1 MLLLGFIIFD
11 TGPIHWVS
19 KRQSITAQNSAEAKI
34 YATDECVK
42 SLLHLSHII
51 SELALTSQFLDL
63 PVTIFNDNHA
73 CVCWSHNLTTKG
85 LRHIQMQENA
95 VRESVQKRL
104 VQIKHIAGANNPA
117 DLFTKED
124 KDVKHFISI
133 QDQLVCVP
141 SIHLSDTSNTA
152 SSPRGY

>member
-1 MLLLGFIIFD
+1 M
-11 TGPIHWVS
+11 
-19 KRQSITAQNSAEAKI
+19 ITACSSAEAGI
-34 YATDECVK
+34 YATDECAK
-42 SLLHLSHII
+42 FLLHLSHLI

-95 VRESVQKRL
+95 VCESVQKRL

-141 SIHLSDTSNTA
+141 PKQIQISLIPYLVPGVLSPTLRTDTRT
-152 SSPRGY
+152 PDLETK